1 MRRFKTNPT
10 PVLLALLALSLV
22 WSLGCSAVDSVGAPG
37 VEDPEARAPVVEAEP
52 DRAPSLSD
60 AAPPPAEEPPLPL
73 DPAVRF
79 GTLDNGL
86 SFYIRENRRPENRA
100 ELRLV
105 VNAGS
110 LQEDPDQLGL
120 AHFVEHMAFNGTEN
134 FEKQE
139 LVDYL
144 ERIGMRFGPDINAYT
159 SFDET
164 VYMLQIPTDDDEIE
178 KTAFQILEDWAGG
191 VTFEGEEIDKER
203 GVVVEEWRLGRG
215 ANGRI
220 RDQQLPVMFHGSRYA
235 DRLVIGEKEILEGAP
250 YDAFRR
256 FYEDWYRPD
265 LMAVIAVGDFDADEI
280 EKHIREHFSG
290 LENPSSPRERVE
302 YPVPDHEETL
312 SSIVTDP
319 EATGIRVTV
328 GFKREANPTL
338 TRSDLRRSL
347 IDSLYHGMMI
357 ARLQELTLLP
367 DPPFQFG
374 FAASGWLGRTKSMYQ
389 IFAAVKDGGVE
400 RGLETLLEEAKRV
413 ETHGFLDTEL
423 ERAKTDVLRSIDRAF
438 EERDKQE
445 SRRFASQYV
454 QHFLEGD
461 ALPGIELSRELYHE
475 LIPGITLEEINS
487 RADQWITDE
496 NRVILVSGPET
507 ESAGIPTEVE
517 VLSVFDR
524 AATRATEP
532 WVDRTRDE
540 PLVSELP
547 EPGRVVSESFVEELG
562 AHRWELSNGVVVLL
576 KPTDFKNDE
585 VLLRGYSPGGHSL
598 VDDESYLSATQ
609 ASSIAG
615 QMGLGNFDAIELDK
629 ALTGKVAG
637 ARSFIGELSEGI
649 SGSASPQ
656 DLETLFQLVSL
667 QFVGLR
673 RDESAF
679 QSYLSTTRGF
689 LENQAAS
696 PNYQF
701 SKRFSEVASQNHPR
715 REFLTLEKLDQV
727 SLDRAMAVYRDR
739 FADASDFIFTL
750 VGNFDLQDIRE
761 PVELWLGGLPSTNR
775 EENWRDIGVRAPDGQ
790 QRFEVRSGIE
800 PKASVRLV
808 FHSDAPWGIQE
819 QQNVS
824 SMGEV
829 LRIQLR
835 EVLREDLGGVYGVRV
850 SASLSREPRE
860 RFNLVVSFSCDP
872 ERTQELLDAV
882 FAEIDKL
889 RDTGPN
895 EGNVAKVQES
905 QRRSR
910 ETNLRENRF
919 WLSILSSYERWGTDP
934 AEFERF
940 EERIGAVTD
949 EVVKATAQKYLGGE
963 DYILGVLLPE
973 DGAEASSQ

>member
-1 MRRFKTNPT
+1 MRLRSWVAT
-10 PVLLALLALSLV
+10 LALALC
-22 WSLGCSAVDSVGAPG
+22 LGCSAVDNG
-37 VEDPEARAPVVEAEP
+37 VSSPAEP
-52 DRAPSLSD
+52 NDATTQVTPAAADPAGTADTPSETQESS
-60 AAPPPAEEPPLPL
+60 ASEEAPLPL

-79 GTLDNGL
+79 GTLENGL
-86 SFYIRENRRPENRA
+86 TYYVRENGRPENRA

-110 LQEDPDQLGL
+110 LQEDVDQLGL

-134 FEKQE
+134 FDKQE

-159 SFDET
+159 SFNET
-164 VYMLQIPTDDDEIE
+164 VYMLQIPTDDSEIE
-178 KTAFQILEDWAGG
+178 ATAFQILDDWAGG

-235 DRLVIGEKEILEGAP
+235 DRLVIGDKDILEGAP
-250 YDAFRR
+250 YEALER
-256 FYEDWYRPD
+256 FYRDWYRPD
-265 LMAVIAVGDFDADEI
+265 LMAIVAVGDFEADHI
-280 EKHIREHFSG
+280 VDRIREQFSD
-290 LENPSSPRERVE
+290 LEGPAEPRERVD

-328 GFKREANPTL
+328 GFKRDANPTL
-338 TRSDLRRSL
+338 TRTDLRRAL
-347 IDSLYHGMMI
+347 VDSLYHGMMI

-400 RGLETLLEEAKRV
+400 RGLETLLSEAKRV
-413 ETHGFLDTEL
+413 EDHGFLQSEL
-423 ERAKTDVLRSIDRAF
+423 ERAKTDVLRSIDRSF

-454 QHFLEGD
+454 QHYLEGD
-461 ALPGIELSRELYHE
+461 ATPGIELTRDLYRELM
-475 LIPGITLEEINS
+475 PSITLDEINA
-487 RADQWITDE
+487 RADQWITEE

-507 ESAGIPTEVE
+507 EAAGIPDEQD
-517 VLSVFDR
+517 VLAVFDEL
-524 AATRATEP
+524 ATVETHA

-540 PLVSELP
+540 PLVSEQP
-547 EPGRVVSESFVEELG
+547 NPGRIVSESFVDELG
-562 AHRWELSNGVVVLL
+562 AHRWELSNGVVVVL

-598 VDDESYLSATQ
+598 VEDSDYLSATQ

-615 QMGLGNFDAIELDK
+615 QMGLGNFDAVELDK

-637 ARSFIGELSEGI
+637 AGAFIGELSEGV

-656 DLETLFQLVSL
+656 DLETMFQLVSL

-673 RDESAF
+673 RDEAAF

-689 LENQAAS
+689 LENQEAS

-701 SKRFSEVASQNHPR
+701 SRRFSEVASQNHPR
-715 REFLTLEKLDQV
+715 REFLTLDKVDEI

-739 FADASDFIFTL
+739 FADASDFIFTI
-750 VGNFDLQDIRE
+750 VGNFDLDGIRE
-761 PVELWLGGLPSTNR
+761 PVELWLGGLPSTGR
-775 EENWRDIGVRAPDGQ
+775 DENWKDIGVRAPDGQ

-808 FHSDAPWGIQE
+808 FHGDAAWALQE
-819 QQNVS
+819 QQNLS
-824 SMGEV
+824 TMAQV

-835 EVLREDLGGVYGVRV
+835 EILREDLGGVYGVGV
-850 SASLSREPRE
+850 SGSMSREPRE
-860 RFNLVVSFSCDP
+860 RFNVVVSFGCDP
-872 ERTQELLDAV
+872 ERVDELVDAV
-882 FAEIDKL
+882 FQEIENLKND
-889 RDTGPN
+889 GPN
-895 EGNVAKVQES
+895 EGNIAKVQES

-910 ETNLRENRF
+910 ETSLRENRF
-919 WLSILSSYERWGTDP
+919 WLSVLGSYERWGTDP
-934 AEFERF
+934 AEFARF
-940 EERIGAVTD
+940 EERISAVAD
-949 EVVKATAQKYLGGE
+949 DVVKSTAQRYLAGE
-963 DYILGVLLPE
+963 NYLLGVLLPE
-973 DGAEASSQ
+973 DGGESSAP